1 MGIIE
6 SHSQYLLQVGFAP
19 VNSQPKAELVSAGNG
34 HSPLFSINTQ
44 KMELPFLLL
53 QVRDSQL
60 FPGPGWGQED
70 GEAREEEERHLH
82 GGAQASTRTSQ
93 PLGTKFSGCLK
104 AWSWAVE
111 IGCFSIDLKN
121 RDLATDSCGFR
132 ARGLRALQGLSH
144 NKGEG
149 KEKERK
155 GDKMWKE
162 MRNGEMKLCS
172 FSSLGCPDLRH

>member
-1 MGIIE
+1 MEWISPPGFGPLCWAVWSFPSPKGAVGSRLLFCSITEHPEPAGIRGDNRIQLPIFA
-6 SHSQYLLQVGFAP
+6 SGWWGLVGFAP

-34 HSPLFSINTQ
+34 HSPLFSMNTQ
-44 KMELPFLLL
+44 KMELPSLLL

-70 GEAREEEERHLH
+70 GEAREGEERHLH

-111 IGCFSIDLKN
+111 IECFSID
-121 RDLATDSCGFR
+121 FP
-132 ARGLRALQGLSH
+132 LRSGH
-144 NKGEG
+144 
-149 KEKERK
+149 
-155 GDKMWKE
+155 
-162 MRNGEMKLCS
+162 
-172 FSSLGCPDLRH
+172 